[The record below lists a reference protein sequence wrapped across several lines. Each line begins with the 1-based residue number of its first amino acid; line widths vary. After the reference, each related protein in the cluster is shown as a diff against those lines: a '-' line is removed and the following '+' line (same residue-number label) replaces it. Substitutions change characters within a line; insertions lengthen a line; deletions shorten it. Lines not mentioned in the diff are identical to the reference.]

1 MLRLALAIR
10 EADGD
15 DHVPEEVLVGTLET
29 AQRLPQSALRA
40 QVRLLTAAR
49 HRIS

>member
-1 MLRLALAIR
+1 MDGEAELR
-10 EADGD
+10 
-15 DHVPEEVLVGTLET
+15 VEVLVGTLET

-40 QVRLLTAAR
+40 QVRLVTAAR